1 MQENPAVG
9 GRGSQ
14 GERCEG
20 GGFFLPAVCRERCH
34 AAVVEL
40 EPALRHRVLVVG
52 VER

>member
-9 GRGSQ
+9 GRGS
-14 GERCEG
+14 EG
-20 GGFFLPAVCRERCH
+20 WRSEGDAFFLPAVCRERGD